1 MLIVGIAFAVV
12 FLFRDMQILAVKGW
26 RILAMRFVCYAL
38 LLLTGLALFSGSG
51 FIDAPARWTERQ
63 FAFTAIF
70 VQLLELAVALAL
82 KRYAMGRYSW
92 LGFILPAPAFLV
104 ALGIISLEVQS
115 RVFSVGAIGAL
126 NIVVIAWL
134 FVVGGLVAVLCWLD
148 DPWMDRKFAS
158 DFALMTSCTALIFFP
173 FGLS

>member
-12 FLFRDMQILAVKGW
+12 FLFRDMQILGVKGG

-38 LLLTGLALFSGSG
+38 LLLTGLALFSG
-51 FIDAPARWTERQ
+51 FIDAPARWTERR

-115 RVFSVGAIGAL
+115 RVFSVGTIGA
-126 NIVVIAWL
+126 
-134 FVVGGLVAVLCWLD
+134 
-148 DPWMDRKFAS
+148 
-158 DFALMTSCTALIFFP
+158 
-173 FGLS
+173 